1 MALQVTCDKGHNYC
15 VPANNHQGEWPEGV
29 PDCPECF
36 DEWATEL
43 ELKNLRQKLELKAQ
57 EKTEARAKRIADISA
72 SNKLGE
78 KLCEVLGLD
87 PMHVHSIT
95 VSAAADE
102 PICVDV
108 GMYVGD
114 RELLEMDWHTSFAKA
129 KITVK
134 DHDETP

>member
-1 MALQVTCDKGHNYC
+1 MALQFKCDQGHSYVAPNLLP
-15 VPANNHQGEWPEGV
+15 VDWIEDMPL
-29 PDCPECF
+29 CPECRQ
-36 DEWATEL
+36 EW
-43 ELKNLRQKLELKAQ
+43 LKAR
-57 EKTEARAKRIADISA
+57 EKTEKRAKRIADISA

-102 PICVDV
+102 PIYVDV